1 MDWECSSV
9 VECSPVMCKALS
21 SILSTVV
28 KIKKGQKELVS
39 CRLYILDLRG
49 PLSGNSAPEGVSST
63 KPCRCHLPMSMDH
76 LGTGLFSL
84 EHET

>member
-1 MDWECSSV
+1 MLTSH
-9 VECSPVMCKALS
+9 PVMYKALS

-39 CRLYILDLRG
+39 WRLYILDLRYYY
-49 PLSGNSAPEGVSST
+49 LSGNSAPEGVSST
-63 KPCRCHLPMSMDH
+63 KSCRCHLPMSMDH